1 MTYKKKIF
9 VAGHNGMVG
18 SSIIRNLDPQKNTIL
33 TKSRK
38 ELDLSNQSD
47 VRSFLNDVNPD
58 QIYIAAAKVG
68 GIYANNEYP
77 AEFIYNNLMIAC
89 NLIHEAYRAGVK
101 KILNIGSS
109 CIYPRDSIQPI
120 KEEYL
125 LTGELE
131 LTNEPYAIAKI
142 AAIKMCESYNRQYSD
157 LGYDYR
163 SIMPTNLY
171 GYGDNYHEQNSHVIP
186 GLIRRFNEAKR
197 FNKKTISVWGTGKPK
212 REFMFVDDIAR
223 AAIMVM
229 NIDKSSYHNIT
240 KIRCSHINAG
250 SGIEV
255 SIKELAEMIA
265 DITGFSGQIIFD
277 DTKPDGTPLKLMDS
291 SKLKNLGW
299 KPQISLYEGLQI
311 TNEDYLKNNKKNEK

>member
-1 MTYKKKIF
+1 M
-9 VAGHNGMVG
+9 
-18 SSIIRNLDPQKNTIL
+18 
-33 TKSRK
+33 
-38 ELDLSNQSD
+38 
-47 VRSFLNDVNPD
+47 
-58 QIYIAAAKVG
+58 
-68 GIYANNEYP
+68 
-77 AEFIYNNLMIAC
+77 
-89 NLIHEAYRAGVK
+89 
-101 KILNIGSS
+101 
-109 CIYPRDSIQPI
+109 CIRDS
-120 KEEYL
+120 
-125 LTGELE
+125 
-131 LTNEPYAIAKI
+131 
-142 AAIKMCESYNRQYSD
+142 
-157 LGYDYR
+157 
-163 SIMPTNLY
+163 NLY

-197 FNKKTISVWGTGKPK
+197 LNKKTISVWGTGKPK

-299 KPQISLYEGLQI
+299 KPQVSLYEGLQI
-311 TNEDYLKNNKKNEK
+311 TNGDYLKNNKKNEK

>member
-125 LTGELE
+125 LTGDLE

-197 FNKKTISVWGTGKPK
+197 LNKKTISVWGTGKPK

-299 KPQISLYEGLQI
+299 KPQVSLYEGLQI

>member
-197 FNKKTISVWGTGKPK
+197 LNKKTISVWGTGKPK

-299 KPQISLYEGLQI
+299 KPQVSLYEGLQI